1 MGGSYEV
8 YELLKDKVVWHNLER
23 DNSDVPS
30 DSFPVIAEGFCFNG
44 VARYGYHG
52 WKREEGNSFI
62 CSVKRWAIIP
72 HEIWLAYFHGYFDRF
87 NETPKFQSK
96 EEFLPFA
103 KKANHVP
110 YKEVPK
116 DAECVGRFFE
126 DRPYESYSA
135 GIYYKDGQYYLCD
148 GCKQWALD

>member
-23 DNSDVPS
+23 DSTDYPK

-52 WKREEGNSFI
+52 WKREEGGCFI

-72 HEIWLAYFHGYFDRF
+72 HEIWLTYIHGYFDRF
-87 NETPKFQSK
+87 NKTRAFQSK
-96 EEFLPFA
+96 EEFQSYSA
-103 KKANHVP
+103 KAIRIETVSEDFE
-110 YKEVPK
+110 YI
-116 DAECVGRFFE
+116 GSFQE
-126 DRPYESYSA
+126 DRPYSFYSA
-135 GIYYKDGQYYLCD
+135 DIYYKDNQYYVCD